1 MSLLGATVLLLV
13 VLTAAVFGLAA
24 LRSRF
29 RYGTRRDTAE
39 TQRRMLAANWD
50 AVERA
55 ARHSGMD
62 TDEIAAV
69 RRRVFG
75 A

>member
-13 VLTAAVFGLAA
+13 VLTAAVFGLAS

-29 RYGTRRDTAE
+29 RNGTRRQAADS
-39 TQRRMLAANWD
+39 QRRLLAANWD

-55 ARHSGMD
+55 ARHSGMN
-62 TDEIAAV
+62 TDEIAEV